1 MQEGV
6 HDRFVQA
13 FASAVK
19 QLKVGDGFQDGV
31 TQGPLINSSAVK
43 KVTVVLCEELAS
55 FFLHHITTSFES

>member
-13 FASAVK
+13 FANAVK
-19 QLKVGDGFQDGV
+19 QLKLGDGFEDGV

-43 KVTVVLCEELAS
+43 KVIVLWEEGK
-55 FFLHHITTSFES
+55 ITLVRRSNN